1 MKKFEFTLDRL
12 KDYREQILEAEKN
25 TLGVLRGQMHE
36 LEMLETQIRDT
47 IEMKNE
53 ELWQTMQSGTTPIE
67 IAMMKRF
74 IIAKQQELSET
85 GILIQRKNREI
96 EKQLEVVIAA
106 TQDLSS
112 MEKLEE
118 KQLEAYQAE
127 EMKEHERF
135 VEEFVMGQELRKK
148 RSLKQSA

>member
-12 KDYREQILEAEKN
+12 KDYREQILESEKN

-36 LEMLETQIRDT
+36 LEMTETQIIDT

-74 IIAKQQELSET
+74 VIAKQQELSET
-85 GILIQRKNREI
+85 RILIQRKNREI

-106 TQDLSS
+106 TQDVSS

-118 KQLEAYQAE
+118 KQLEAHQAE
-127 EMKEHERF
+127 ELKENERF
-135 VEEFVMGQELRKK
+135 IEEFVMGQELRKK
-148 RSLKQSA
+148 ISLRKTA

>member
-12 KDYREQILEAEKN
+12 KDYREQILESGKN

-36 LEMLETQIRDT
+36 LEMTETQIIDT

-74 IIAKQQELSET
+74 VIAKQQELSET
-85 GILIQRKNREI
+85 RILIQRKNREI

-106 TQDLSS
+106 TQDVSS

-118 KQLEAYQAE
+118 KQLEAHQAE
-127 EMKEHERF
+127 ELKENERF
-135 VEEFVMGQELRKK
+135 IEEFVMGQELRKK
-148 RSLKQSA
+148 ISLRKTA